1 MRLPDMALIQLEIN
15 LEQVVAVKCSVSQIV
30 DSDVKNEERGVE
42 TFLNVWAET
51 GYKINDG

>member
-1 MRLPDMALIQLEIN
+1 MALIQLEIN